1 MDARHA
7 PQEIRQVVL
16 DAFAHL
22 GVDAAQ
28 LEDMRET
35 VIVRDGTYY
44 GRSYRAGEF
53 FAMWMISVKLLQ
65 FYGPEGEMLGTVNLG
80 REAAASAN
88 LQAA

>member
-7 PQEIRQVVL
+7 PQEIRQVVVQ
-16 DAFAHL
+16 AFGDL
-22 GVDAAQ
+22 GVQPDQ
-28 LEDMRET
+28 LEEMSET
-35 VIVRDGTYY
+35 VLIRDGVYY
-44 GRSYRAGEF
+44 GRSYRAGDL

-80 REAAASAN
+80 REANASAN

>member
-7 PQEIRQVVL
+7 PQEIREVVL
-16 DAFAHL
+16 QAFADL
-22 GVDAAQ
+22 GVEAAQ
-28 LEDMRET
+28 LEDMSET
-35 VIVRDGTYY
+35 VLIRSGVYY
-44 GRSYRAGEF
+44 GRSYRAGEL

-80 REAAASAN
+80 REASAAAK